1 MSTKSQRW
9 RSCAALLLALALGAC
24 GPQAPGAQAPTSAA
38 TGIPAPTVVAA
49 TAAPAP
55 TAEPTAVPTVEPT
68 VEPTTAPPAA
78 EPTVDPA
85 ISDTLPPADALWV
98 HSGGMLYG
106 DDESIDFQQRGL
118 PAPAYQ
124 MRAAPD
130 GSYLAYISQDNRL
143 AVIDMRRG
151 SNIIRDDEPLA
162 TITAFAGIAFS
173 PDSRSLA
180 LTAIEG
186 DSWRLQVR
194 DLQGGATR
202 TILEGSTIAT
212 ASDTQPLL
220 PGLVAWAAG
229 GLVVQRL
236 LWASD
241 APPRDVELVSP
252 ADGSLRSLRKGE
264 HISVYPSVDGSRL
277 AVVSGRLPIG
287 DLPTAAITV
296 IDTVSGQQTEI
307 APSQQMLV
315 RAVRWSPDGSRLLYA
330 VAKGYQSPAT
340 SIHALSADGSNEQVV
355 EVGAPGIKATYSD
368 IAWKDDATALLLS
381 AQSDGYVHL
390 YALPLSSFDI
400 TGLSPLA
407 AFERRAAQGQAD
419 EIVYAPRASGA

>member
-1 MSTKSQRW
+1 MSSKSQPW
-9 RSCAALLLALALGAC
+9 RAWLALCFALALGAC
-24 GPQAPGAQAPTSAA
+24 GPQAPTSAA
-38 TGIPAPTVVAA
+38 TSIPAPTAVAA
-49 TAAPAP
+49 TTAPAP
-55 TAEPTAVPTVEPT
+55 TTAPTVEPT
-68 VEPTTAPPAA
+68 IEPTTAPPAA
-78 EPTVDPA
+78 EPTTDPA

-124 MRAAPD
+124 MRVAPD
-130 GSYLAYISQDNRL
+130 GSYLAYISQANRL

-162 TITAFAGIAFS
+162 AIIAFAGIAFS

-212 ASDTQPLL
+212 AGDTLPLL
-220 PGLVAWAAG
+220 PGLAAWAPS

-252 ADGSLRSLRKGE
+252 ADGTVRSLRKGE

-296 IDTVSGQQTEI
+296 LDTASGQQTEI

-330 VAKGYQSPAT
+330 VAKEYQSPAT

-355 EVGAPGIKATYSD
+355 EVGAPGVKATYSD
-368 IAWKDDATALLLS
+368 IAWQDDATALLLS

-407 AFERRAAQGQAD
+407 AFERRATQGQAD
-419 EIVYAPRASGA
+419 EIVYVPRAAGS